1 MTSLWRPLA
10 FVAFAVLTAA
20 PAFADPPKISDLVD
34 DLRTIQFKVAQG
46 DKAAYPAE
54 LNQLKTIGAAIA
66 TAGAETWK
74 NKREADSL
82 VIYILSGGS
91 LADVALL
98 LKGDAVLES
107 ERSLARGALAYVTSH
122 ETDAVALLEKTDLT
136 ALDARLA
143 GEVAFARS
151 VLETK
156 RDAKA
161 AVDLLDW
168 ARLLAPGG
176 LVEEAALRREIALLT
191 EAKDMSRLAVLTR
204 QYVTRFGA
212 SLYAADFLRDL
223 ASAVARLGLADDPAN
238 YKLISSAL
246 AALPPEGRR
255 DFLLNFARS
264 GVVSGRFVAA
274 ASAATDALEGSKAD
288 SPEAMRARLY
298 LAASRLFSD
307 AYDAALA
314 DLRALSAAKFDRA
327 DTSLLI
333 AARRVAAELR
343 VVPDQTVF
351 NTQNAIALPNVEKS
365 KPSEPELTIAR
376 AQDALQR
383 TSSLILP
390 TPPATAPATSP
401 EGTP

>member
-1 MTSLWRPLA
+1 MTCPWRMLA
-10 FVAFAVLTAA
+10 LAAFAGLAPAA
-20 PAFADPPKISDLVD
+20 AFADTPRISDLVD
-34 DLRTIQFKVAQG
+34 ELRAIQFKVAQG
-46 DKAAYPAE
+46 DKTAYSAE

-66 TAGAETWK
+66 TASPETWK
-74 NKREADSL
+74 NKRDADSL

-91 LADVALL
+91 LVDVGPL

-122 ETDAVALLEKTDLT
+122 EADAIPLLREPDLT
-136 ALDARLA
+136 ALDKRLA

-168 ARLLAPGG
+168 ARLLSPGG
-176 LVEEAALRREIALLT
+176 LVEEAALRREIALLA
-191 EAKDMSRLAVLTR
+191 EAKDMSRLTVLAR

-223 ASAVARLGLADDPAN
+223 ASAVGRLGLADDPAN
-238 YKLISSAL
+238 YKLLSSAI
-246 AALPPEGRR
+246 AALPPDDRR
-255 DFLLNFARS
+255 GFLLNLAKS

-274 ASAATDALEGSKAD
+274 ASAATEALEGSKAD
-288 SPEAMRARLY
+288 SAEAMRARLY

-314 DLRALSAAKFDRA
+314 DLRALPATKLDRA
-327 DTSLLI
+327 DASLLA
-333 AARRVAAELR
+333 AARRVAAGLR
-343 VVPDQTVF
+343 VVPDQSVF
-351 NTQNAIALPNVEKS
+351 NTENAVALPDADKGP
-365 KPSEPELTIAR
+365 PSGPALTIAQ
-376 AQDALQR
+376 AKEALQR
-383 TSSLILP
+383 TSGLAPP
-390 TPPATAPATSP
+390 TQT

>member
-1 MTSLWRPLA
+1 VTLPGLTLA
-10 FVAFAVLTAA
+10 LAAFAMLS
-20 PAFADPPKISDLVD
+20 PAVAVADSAHVSDLVD
-34 DLRTIQFKVAQG
+34 ELRQIQLKIAQG
-46 DKAAYPAE
+46 DKAAYPAQ
-54 LNQLKTIGAAIA
+54 LNQLKTIGAAIGIA
-66 TAGAETWK
+66 SPETWK

-91 LADVALL
+91 LADVGLL
-98 LKGDAVLES
+98 LKGEAVIES
-107 ERSLARGALAYVTSH
+107 ERSLARGALAYVTNH
-122 ETDAVALLEKTDLT
+122 EADAIALLEEMNLT

-176 LVEEAALRREIALLT
+176 LVEEAALRREIALLA

-204 QYVTRFGA
+204 QYVTRFAA

-223 ASAVARLGLADDPAN
+223 AGAVARLGLADDPAN
-238 YKLISSAL
+238 YKLLSSAA
-246 AALPPEGRR
+246 AALPPDGRR
-255 DFLLNFARS
+255 EFLLNLAKS

-274 ASAATDALEGSKAD
+274 ASAASEALESSKAD

-307 AYDAALA
+307 AYDAAIA
-314 DLRALSAAKFDRA
+314 DLRALPAAKLDRA
-327 DTSLLI
+327 DAGLLA

-343 VVPDQTVF
+343 IVPDQSVF
-351 NTQNAIALPNVEKS
+351 NMENAVALPDTDKS
-365 KPSEPELTIAR
+365 KPSGPALTIAQ
-376 AQDALQR
+376 AKEALQR
-383 TSSLILP
+383 TSSLVSP
-390 TPPATAPATSP
+390 TQT
-401 EGTP
+401 EGTQ